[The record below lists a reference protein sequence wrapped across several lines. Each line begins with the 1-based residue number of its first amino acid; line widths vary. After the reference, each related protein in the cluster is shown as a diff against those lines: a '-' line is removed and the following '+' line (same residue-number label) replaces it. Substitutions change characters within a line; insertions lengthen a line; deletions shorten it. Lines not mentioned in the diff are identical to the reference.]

1 MVEPPQVL
9 PQVLPQVGAELL
21 SLFEEITDLT
31 FLTKVQRSTD
41 PWALIFCGVSSG
53 APCET
58 IVPKLLAATAAINIS
73 GSSTKLGYINLDTKI
88 NPALFARFE
97 AMVSIV

>member
-1 MVEPPQVL
+1 MSPPIVR
-9 PQVLPQVGAELL
+9 PQIPGQIQAALL
-21 SLFEEITDLT
+21 SQVEEITDIT

-58 IVPKLLAATAAINIS
+58 ITPKLLAATVAINMN
-73 GSSTKLGYINLDTKI
+73 GSSTKLGYVNLDTNI
-88 NPALFARFE
+88 NPILYARFRP
-97 AMVSIV
+97 MVSMV